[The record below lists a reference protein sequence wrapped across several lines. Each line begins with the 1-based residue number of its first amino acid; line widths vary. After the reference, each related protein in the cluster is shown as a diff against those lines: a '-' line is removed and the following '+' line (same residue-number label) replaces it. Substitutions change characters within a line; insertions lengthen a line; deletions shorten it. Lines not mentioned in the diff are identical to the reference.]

1 MRIDGVR
8 GELYFHVLQPD
19 RTLKYGDGRIV
30 EPGSELKAK
39 SQLNS
44 KGKPRKV
51 PMECQFGMHGCTTA
65 ASYALEPFW
74 GYNWICIVRLWG
86 NVRTFNDKS
95 AALRRKVVAMRQ
107 IGVDGEYPPSKYS
120 DDQAIYDW
128 VMAKPY
134 KGYKGVK

>member
-1 MRIDGVR
+1 MRIKGVR
-8 GELYFHVLQPD
+8 GELYFHVLEPS
-19 RTLKYGDGRIV
+19 RTLRYGDGRIV

-51 PMECQFGMHGCTTA
+51 PMECQFGMHGCITA
-65 ASYALEPFW
+65 ASYPLEGFW
-74 GYNWICIVRLWG
+74 SRNWICIVRLWG

-107 IGVDGEYPPSKYS
+107 IGVNGEYPPNKW
-120 DDQAIYDW
+120 DGDQAIYDW

>member
-1 MRIDGVR
+1 MRINGVK

-19 RTLKYGDGRIV
+19 RKLQFGDGRVV
-30 EPGSELKAK
+30 EPGSDLKAK
-39 SQLNS
+39 TQLNT

-51 PMECQFGMHGCTTA
+51 PMKCQFGMHGCITA
-65 ASYALEPFW
+65 ASCELHPFFCE
-74 GYNWICIVRLWG
+74 NWICIVRLWG

-107 IGVDGEYPPSKYS
+107 IGVGGGYPPRRWGG
-120 DDQAIYDW
+120 DQAIYDW

>member
-1 MRIDGVR
+1 MRINGVK
-8 GELYFHVLQPD
+8 GELYFHVLQPN
-19 RTLKYGDGRIV
+19 RKLLYGDGRVV

-39 SQLNS
+39 TQLNT

-51 PMECQFGMHGCTTA
+51 PMECQFGMHGCITA
-65 ASYALEPFW
+65 VSYALCQFLSRR
-74 GYNWICIVRLWG
+74 WICIVRLWG
-86 NVRTFNDKS
+86 NVRTFGDKS

-107 IGVDGEYPPSKYS
+107 IGVDGEYPPNRW
-120 DDQAIYDW
+120 DGDQAIYDW